1 LAQVNL
7 TINGRHYD
15 VACDDGQ
22 EEHLMKLAAFVD
34 DRVTNLK
41 HSVGS
46 LSESHL
52 MMMAALVIAD
62 ELDEALIQIEEIQ
75 ENKASGTAPASNS
88 TKPSDHGNAAG
99 GGNQLEEKAANALEA
114 CASRL
119 ESIAIRL
126 EGA

>member
-1 LAQVNL
+1 MAQVNV

-34 DRVTNLK
+34 DRVAMLK
-41 HSVGS
+41 QSVGS

-52 MMMAALVIAD
+52 MMMASLMIAD
-62 ELDEALIQIEEIQ
+62 ELDEALIQLEEVQ
-75 ENKASGTAPASNS
+75 DNSGESSGTP
-88 TKPSDHGNAAG
+88 KPSDHEGTATGPNP
-99 GGNQLEEKAANALEA
+99 LEEKAANALEA

-119 ESIAIRL
+119 ESIATRL

>member
-1 LAQVNL
+1 MAQVNV

-34 DRVTNLK
+34 DRVAVLK
-41 HSVGS
+41 QSVGS

-52 MMMAALVIAD
+52 MMMASLMIAD
-62 ELDEALIQIEEIQ
+62 ELDEALIQLEEVQ
-75 ENKASGTAPASNS
+75 EAGGGSPGIL
-88 TKPSDHGNAAG
+88 KPSDQEGTATGPNP
-99 GGNQLEEKAANALEA
+99 LEEKAANALEA

-119 ESIAIRL
+119 ESIAVRL

>member
-1 LAQVNL
+1 MAQVNV

-34 DRVTNLK
+34 DRVAVLK
-41 HSVGS
+41 QSVGS

-52 MMMAALVIAD
+52 MMMASLMIAD
-62 ELDEALIQIEEIQ
+62 ELDEALIQLEEVQ
-75 ENKASGTAPASNS
+75 ENGGTASS
-88 TKPSDHGNAAG
+88 TPKPSDQDGTATGPNP
-99 GGNQLEEKAANALEA
+99 LEEKAANALEA

>member
-1 LAQVNL
+1 MAQVNL

-34 DRVTNLK
+34 DRVANLK
-41 HSVGS
+41 QTVGN

-52 MMMAALVIAD
+52 MMMASLVIAD
-62 ELDEALIQIEEIQ
+62 ELDEALIQMEEMQ
-75 ENKASGTAPASNS
+75 EAGGAAASGATPP
-88 TKPSDHGNAAG
+88 TKPSDHDGTATG
-99 GGNQLEEKAANALEA
+99 PDPLEERAANALEA

-119 ESIAIRL
+119 ESIATRL

>member
-1 LAQVNL
+1 MAQVNV

-34 DRVTNLK
+34 DRVAVLK
-41 HSVGS
+41 QSVGS

-52 MMMAALVIAD
+52 MMMASLMIAD
-62 ELDEALIQIEEIQ
+62 ELDEALIQLEEVQ
-75 ENKASGTAPASNS
+75 ENGGSGTPMS
-88 TKPSDHGNAAG
+88 KPSDQEGTATKPNP
-99 GGNQLEEKAANALEA
+99 LEEKAANALEA

-126 EGA
+126 EEA